1 MVILTIN
8 DIQEK
13 VSPIANKYQ
22 LSEVYLFGSYAR
34 GNATERS
41 DVDLAFESPVVISYF
56 DIFKIESELE
66 EALGKEVDLVPIVQL
81 SDAKTPIGK
90 YMFEKGFQKEK
101 RLIA

>member
-1 MVILTIN
+1 MVILTLS

-13 VSPIANKYQ
+13 VSPIAKKYQ
-22 LSEVYLFGSYAR
+22 FSKIYLFGSYAR

-41 DVDLAFESPVVISYF
+41 DIDLAFESPVILSYL

-66 EALGKEVDLVPIVQL
+66 EALGKEVDLVPVVQL
-81 SDAKTPIGK
+81 SEAKTPIGK

>member
-1 MVILTIN
+1 MVILTVN
-8 DIQEK
+8 DIQNK
-13 VSPIANKYQ
+13 VIPIAKKYQ
-22 LSEVYLFGSYAR
+22 FSEVYLFGSYAR

-41 DVDLAFESPVVISYF
+41 DVDLAFESRAILSYF

-66 EALGKEVDLVPIVQL
+66 EALGKEVDLVPVVQL
-81 SDAKTPIGK
+81 ADAKTPIGK